1 MNLEKLLLQKKS
13 AILNQWL
20 DRILE
25 TYPDDTRRFLRKQK
39 DQFANPVGATI
50 SKEIEHIYEEIL
62 HGVDPE
68 RISPFL
74 DRIIRIRAVQGFSSS
89 QAVSFV
95 FLLKEVVREELKKE
109 IRENQVHDGLLIFE
123 SRIDDVALLAFD
135 IYVKCREK
143 IYEIR
148 ANEEKNRVRRLL
160 QKTGMTCDIPEW
172 DPITKKGNRA

>member
-1 MNLEKLLLQKKS
+1 
-13 AILNQWL
+13 
-20 DRILE
+20 
-25 TYPDDTRRFLRKQK
+25 LRKQK

-62 HGVDPE
+62 HGIDPE

-74 DRIIRIRAVQGFSSS
+74 DRIIRIRAVQDFSSS

-143 IYEIR
+143 IYEIK
-148 ANEEKNRVRRLL
+148 ANEGKNRVSRLL
-160 QKTGMTCDIPEW
+160 QKAGVISEIPEW
-172 DPITKKGNRA
+172 KPIPKKGNRA